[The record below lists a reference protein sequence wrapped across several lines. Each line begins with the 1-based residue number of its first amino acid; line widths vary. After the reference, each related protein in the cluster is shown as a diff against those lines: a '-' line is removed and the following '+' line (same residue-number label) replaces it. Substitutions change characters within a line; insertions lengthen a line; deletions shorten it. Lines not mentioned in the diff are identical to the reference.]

1 MKPITSSSRLSELA
15 EEAHSNSVRHGFWD
29 IANVW
34 QVMDTNHLPMI
45 LATKLALI
53 HSETSEALEIAR
65 KAHNWKDLDADK
77 FQEELAD
84 VVIRTLDLA
93 EWIGRHT
100 KIDFEAV
107 MINKM
112 NKNKSRS
119 QMHGGKSI

>member
-1 MKPITSSSRLSELA
+1 MKPITLDSRLSELA
-15 EEAHSNSVRHGFWD
+15 EEAHSNSVRHGFW
-29 IANVW
+29 N
-34 QVMDTNHLPMI
+34 MDQHISTPII

-53 HSETSEALEIAR
+53 HSEASEALEIAR

-107 MINKM
+107 MIDKM
-112 NKNKSRS
+112 AKNRSRPA
-119 QMHGGKSI
+119 MHGKSI